1 MNTEK
6 FLMKKAK
13 ENLSTLES
21 TVIYFSLWRRW
32 LYVYFLNSSLDIVA
46 KICQAQQKNRKAP
59 TALRFSRILQ
69 RDYLAG
75 VPRHLVEEVDCLT
88 TSVVEE
94 LRCFLSTIEFVCA
107 ATFAR

>member
-1 MNTEK
+1 MFI
-6 FLMKKAK
+6 FLIPH
-13 ENLSTLES
+13 LTLWQRF
-21 TVIYFSLWRRW
+21 VKH
-32 LYVYFLNSSLDIVA
+32 N
-46 KICQAQQKNRKAP
+46 KKNRKAP

-94 LRCFLSTIEFVCA
+94 LRCFLSTIGFVCA